1 MDVVVISNGLGNQMS
16 QFAFYL
22 QKRAIDENV
31 IWIVD
36 KNSAFDHNGFE
47 LDKVFGINY
56 QNTFRKEAIHLFYRI
71 CGIKKYK
78 FLSKPLLMFLK
89 FCGITIIEEDYHYNF
104 NHQILNSSGG
114 TLTFYKGG
122 WHSPHYFKAVASEVR
137 RLFKF
142 NHALLDS
149 VNLTYAKSILDSSS
163 VSIHVRRGDYF
174 NSTNYQTFGKVCTI
188 EYYAKAIKE
197 LEKSNEN
204 LKYFIFTNDSEW
216 VIKNFDFIDFELID
230 HNKGSNSWIDMYLMS
245 LCKHHVNANSTFSW
259 WGAWLSDYKSGITI
273 VPREF
278 IYNREFVDIYPE
290 AWTKIPTSIN

>member
-22 QKRAIDENV
+22 QKRAFDENV

-56 QNTFRKEAIHLFYRI
+56 QNTFRKEAIHLLYRI

-78 FLSKPLLMFLK
+78 FLSKPLLMFLE
-89 FCGITIIEEDYHYNF
+89 FCGITIFEEDYHYNF

-149 VNLTYAKSILDSSS
+149 VNLTYAKRILDSSS
-163 VSIHVRRGDYF
+163 VSIHVRRGDYI

-230 HNKGSNSWIDMYLMS
+230 HNKGSNSWIDMYLMR